1 MKYAFIINPNSGFG
15 KKSKPFIANIEKLM
29 AERADISIHI
39 TEGIMDA
46 TIVASGLAD
55 IAENTKEDIRVFAC
69 GGDGTLNEVLNGLYG
84 RTNVELG
91 VIPIGSGNDFVRNYP
106 SHDFLDIESQ
116 LNGIATTVDL
126 LKLSYEDEGNKKIRY
141 CINGINIGFDGN
153 AAILHNHLKQ
163 KKLFRGS
170 LSYFTAVFMNLAEMR
185 GQNLKIIADDKVLH
199 AGEILLATVSNGRF
213 CGGGVESCPNAL
225 VDDGLAEILIIN
237 KVTRR
242 TFLRLM
248 PYYIKGKLL
257 SEVEA
262 GNIWKYF
269 QSDKIS
275 IEPASELMQF
285 VVDGEEVKSGKVII
299 EVIKKGIKLSLPAL
313 SN

>member
-1 MKYAFIINPNSGFG
+1 M
-15 KKSKPFIANIEKLM
+15 
-29 AERADISIHI
+29 
-39 TEGIMDA
+39 
-46 TIVASGLAD
+46 
-55 IAENTKEDIRVFAC
+55 
-69 GGDGTLNEVLNGLYG
+69 
-84 RTNVELG
+84 
-91 VIPIGSGNDFVRNYP
+91 
-106 SHDFLDIESQ
+106 
-116 LNGIATTVDL
+116 
-126 LKLSYEDEGNKKIRY
+126 
-141 CINGINIGFDGN
+141 
-153 AAILHNHLKQ
+153 HNHLKQ

-199 AGEILLATVSNGRF
+199 AGEILLTTVSNGRF

-313 SN
+313 EN